1 VLPIALDT
9 QDTLRFATV
18 DTIKHKKLSE
28 KLQVDTS
35 RASTLVIKDLDNQLY
50 HFPTDTTVTQ
60 QSIRDWLQAY
70 QRGELKPYVK
80 AQSTPPEAIQND
92 DSVMTVDDQNFEELV
107 LDNTTDVLLEFYA
120 PWCGHCKR

>member
-1 VLPIALDT
+1 MLPIALDT